1 MSLTIHTLDLRAP
14 FEYLPDTDLD
24 PFTTPVYS
32 EQAACFLISPELSTS
47 IEPPEVSYLGTLL
60 FSGRIAQD
68 LNREAKHAD
77 PLSCTI
83 PKGLYLFAQIRSS
96 VDRELF
102 TAMAIEVQKE
112 GLWRKLEMEP
122 RVFLRVLMEEDG
134 IVSQV
139 FRPLKTN
146 LPTA

>member
-47 IEPPEVSYLGTLL
+47 IEPPEASYLGSLL
-60 FSGRIAQD
+60 FSGRMPKD
-68 LNREAKHAD
+68 LNGEAKHAG

-96 VDRELF
+96 VDRQLF

-112 GLWRKLEMEP
+112 GLWRKFEMEP